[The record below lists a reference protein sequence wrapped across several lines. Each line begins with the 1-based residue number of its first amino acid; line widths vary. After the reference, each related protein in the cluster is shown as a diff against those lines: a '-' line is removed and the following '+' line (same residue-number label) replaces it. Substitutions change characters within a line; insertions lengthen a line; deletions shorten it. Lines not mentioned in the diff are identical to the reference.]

1 MDISDTLA
9 PNSEQLDAVEL
20 VGGDRIFTIERIT
33 KGNAEQPIN
42 IFFADFPRPWRPG
55 KSMRRVLAHAW
66 GTDASVWIGRR
77 VELFCDPAIVF
88 GGKAVGGTRVRRL
101 SHIDKPVK
109 TPLIVTRGRSEVY
122 TVDPLPDAP
131 AQQPSPVAA
140 LLAEIK
146 QAADAKGIDLA
157 TVAQEWKD
165 SHDGQDIRQATDV
178 GGLELLAADIRAR
191 SEA

>member
-20 VGGDRIFTIERIT
+20 VGGDRVFTIERIT

-42 IFFADFPRPWRPG
+42 IFFSDFPRPWRPG

-122 TVDPLPDAP
+122 TVSPLPAAP
-131 AQQPSPVAA
+131 APSKADELRAEWKSATPERRAEIEAEVAA
-140 LLAEIK
+140 INGAE
-146 QAADAKGIDLA
+146 A
-157 TVAQEWKD
+157 
-165 SHDGQDIRQATDV
+165 
-178 GGLELLAADIRAR
+178 
-191 SEA
+191 